1 MEKEG
6 DVDYTE
12 QLKWNDDE
20 SSCDMG
26 HFLDQLEIGTMVW
39 NGAKSSI
46 CDVFTKVG
54 KKFVIEFQLKS
65 GKTKYTRKNAT
76 DEAKKSVVF
85 KCEHAGYKRIFVMI
99 CASGVKFDA
108 IEEPVKMYDKNGAV
122 SENIEVVIPTVE
134 QLESFFNRSVLS
146 EFQKTRK

>member
-65 GKTKYTRKNAT
+65 GKTKYTRKNVT

-108 IEEPVKMYDKNGAV
+108 IEEPVKMYSGIHTGGGGGGGGG
-122 SENIEVVIPTVE
+122 EGRLPPPP
-134 QLESFFNRSVLS
+134 LS
-146 EFQKTRK
+146 KISPPLNQHKY